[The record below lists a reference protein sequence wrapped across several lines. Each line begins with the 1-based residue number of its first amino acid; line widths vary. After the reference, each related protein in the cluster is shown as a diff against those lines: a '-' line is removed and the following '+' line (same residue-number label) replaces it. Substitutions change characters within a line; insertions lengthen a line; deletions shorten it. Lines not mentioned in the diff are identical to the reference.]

1 MYNLDIVPQ
10 TLKNVCPLAGL
21 KTKRT
26 STFVGLIYVRG
37 VRVARLLFLLLL
49 HVFRTPLAHS
59 ALFAPWKVAAGVKRP
74 YMGTHVYAWH
84 TDRFQFMDENKN
96 TTNL

>member
-1 MYNLDIVPQ
+1 M
-10 TLKNVCPLAGL
+10 
-21 KTKRT
+21 
-26 STFVGLIYVRG
+26 
-37 VRVARLLFLLLL
+37 RVARWLFLMLLLLL

-59 ALFAPWKVAAGVKRP
+59 ALFTPWKVAAGVKRP
-74 YMGTHVYAWH
+74 YMCTHVYAWH